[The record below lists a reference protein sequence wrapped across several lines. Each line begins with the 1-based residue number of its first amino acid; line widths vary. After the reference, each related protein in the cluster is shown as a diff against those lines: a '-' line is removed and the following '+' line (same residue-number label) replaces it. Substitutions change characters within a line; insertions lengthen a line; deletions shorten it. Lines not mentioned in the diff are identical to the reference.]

1 MKLSDFMEIVVVDK
15 DGMHKMDTTEDIDEY
30 LKKNG
35 KDEL

>member
-15 DGMHKMDTTEDIDEY
+15 NGIHKMDTIEDIDEY
-30 LKKNG
+30 LENG